1 MKTENRNFIDNLTS
15 TYNAD
20 KAKVKKEEVA
30 QYSLFENIFD
40 IASKYKK
47 KLFTSDKEKLTQIN
61 QLCRNAIKNNEDKI
75 KNLALNAQ
83 ISINISLPKDG
94 NFNTTFL
101 TLHIKNTGPDKFN
114 VYREN
119 KVIMENVSQKSIYDS
134 ISISGND
141 SKKLTAQV
149 KLFKFHDIK
158 EKLSLFNII
167 AMHFKSLSNKIKY
180 HIASYAKYKST
191 NIANQK
197 NIVTTLG
204 YFADL
209 GYKFHNQ
216 HPIATK
222 FGMKEP
228 GKIKFSKENIIYSE
242 DKIEL
247 TNREQLFDVCL
258 KIVSSKELLSNFTT
272 VSVNIKNKEEVVE
285 LVANLLRC
293 YKSFNKKPI
302 ANLSK
307 HELST
312 LVSKL
317 SSTKN
322 LNVTM
327 IEDNLKLLGTLKGLG
342 YPIDDVAIS
351 PEGKITFTSPK
362 SWEKVLDIVSNKNN
376 SNKQEFLSI
385 LEKNN
390 SCLFIQQAPKS
401 QKFNYH
407 THLTEQNIEQIFL
420 DFERPGSLFTIDKV
434 QFTETIFKTRFE
446 KLRKE
451 NHGTKLAVKLFK
463 EIAADESLDV
473 ATRELFKKM
482 TDEDEKFTPY
492 GEKILKLLIL
502 STQTYN
508 PEILGA
514 MAISAEIARSGNNL
528 LYMAVGK
535 TLTNI
540 NNLLSR
546 QNDKTGVPRYQETS
560 NISFN
565 TATDEVSIT
574 SPLDV
579 PVSVKGKLED
589 GILTVT
595 ESAVSPFAS
604 IILNEKYRG
613 LLQHSDPST
622 YSGVYEAAL
631 LNIDKA
637 IVISDTCK
645 TIEQKILTNNSGA
658 SAFDLAS
665 IILFNAISEKNTEY
679 KNHLE
684 KSFAV
689 IIDQQI
695 ANRLNTYESDRISAF
710 WNEKI
715 DQELTREEIFKSI
728 TDPQSL
734 WLEKN
739 TGGEAPQVYIIK
751 QAHEPRIIKLGL
763 SGRDGNNGELRGH
776 QLIEAFKDYQ
786 KEHPGASLY
795 ELVNSSPKT
804 LSKKDILEDQGIS
817 KCAGYLST
825 DINVQKV
832 IKDFLYES
840 INNGTLCIPYLEYPF
855 NILNNLERINIYTKL
870 ATARL
875 SISQIKNVMETI
887 SKLKTYG
894 YDISKISIFED
905 GTLILTDIDNW
916 NKIMSKIALEVNLS
930 PDSSRFMQLLVDTQD
945 LILIKRP
952 CEIEVDIND
961 NCYEEKML
969 TDIWK
974 DVERCSKEDT
984 ITIGTGTSIRINI
997 LQEFWKNLENKK
1009 NMSPLEITV
1018 AVIAQ
1023 MQTDSKI
1030 PESVRAIF
1038 ATMLTQD
1045 INDLTDQGKDFMV
1058 KLNMTIQSQ
1067 VPLAMGVA
1075 VAASSKKSGYINSA
1089 VTFNVGAI
1097 TFSTVTVLDT
1107 TKNLKKEHKIIKL
1120 TYLDSGEF
1128 CLDISKYQSVQ
1139 ISGKVISEIP
1149 DQKKLQVSEVK
1160 TPLFWD
1166 LSVSAPQQIQ
1176 SFLATNYNVAS
1187 VIWQTNQSMLAELTN

>member
-1 MKTENRNFIDNLTS
+1 MKAGHRNFIDNLTS
-15 TYNAD
+15 AYKAAP
-20 KAKVKKEEVA
+20 AKVKKEEISK
-30 QYSLFENIFD
+30 YSLFETIFD
-40 IASKYKK
+40 IANKYKN
-47 KLFTSDKEKLTQIN
+47 KLFTNNRDKLNQIN
-61 QLCRNAIKNNEDKI
+61 QLCKTTIKNNQDKI
-75 KNLALNAQ
+75 KNLAPNAHM
-83 ISINISLPKDG
+83 SINISLPKDG
-94 NFNTTFL
+94 DFNTTFL
-101 TLHIKNTGPDKFN
+101 TLQIKNTGHNSFS
-114 VYREN
+114 VYYEDTI
-119 KVIMENVSQKSIYDS
+119 IMDNVSIKSLCNS
-134 ISISGND
+134 FNLNISSKD
-141 SKKLTAQV
+141 SKKLTSQV

-191 NIANQK
+191 NINNQK

-209 GYKFHNQ
+209 GYIFHNQ
-216 HPIATK
+216 QPIATK

-351 PEGKITFTSPK
+351 PEGKITLTSPK

-514 MAISAEIARSGNNL
+514 MAISSEIARSGNNV
-528 LYMAVGK
+528 LYMAVGT

-546 QNDKTGVPRYQETS
+546 QNAKPGVPRYQETS

-622 YSGVYEAAL
+622 YSRVYEPSL
-631 LNIDKA
+631 FNLDQDIS
-637 IVISDTCK
+637 ISDTCIS
-645 TIEQKILTNNSGA
+645 IEQKALSNE
-658 SAFDLAS
+658 LAS
-665 IILFNAISEKNTEY
+665 KSLFDAINDKTQKYSNY
-679 KNHLE
+679 LE
-684 KSFAV
+684 KSFAA
-689 IIDQQI
+689 IIDQST
-695 ANRLNTYESDRISAF
+695 ANRLKKYNTNKISAF
-710 WNEKI
+710 W
-715 DQELTREEIFKSI
+715 QENIYKNNSRQEVFKTI
-728 TDPQSL
+728 KDPNLLHIENNS
-734 WLEKN
+734 
-739 TGGEAPQVYIIK
+739 GSVAPQIYIIDPENDK
-751 QAHEPRIIKLGL
+751 NIIRLGL
-763 SGRDGNNGELRGH
+763 SARIGAHELRG
-776 QLIEAFKDYQ
+776 QKLINEFKKYKALNPD
-786 KEHPGASLY
+786 ASLY
-795 ELVNSSPKT
+795 DLINSNPPIF
-804 LSKKDILEDQGIS
+804 SKDEILNDQQII
-817 KCAGYLST
+817 AGATHFST
-825 DINVQKV
+825 NINERNK
-832 IKDFLYES
+832 IIDSIYSS
-840 INNGTLCIPYLEYPF
+840 INNGAFGLPYQEYPF
-855 NILNNLERINIYTKL
+855 NKLTNKERRDIYKTLTTTKL
-870 ATARL
+870 SL
-875 SISQIKNVMETI
+875 SQIKDVVETIARLKIYGYDPSKISLSEDGTLTLTDHESWQSINAIIKVKTTLNQEEIDLLKLLVRTQHILSVQKPIHNLEINFSNNYTEAMHGKIWTDFNRCNTDNQLEFGENLAIKFEVIAEELQYIEGAEKMSSSQISKAVI
-887 SKLKTYG
+887 SKLK
-894 YDISKISIFED
+894 
-905 GTLILTDIDNW
+905 N
-916 NKIMSKIALEVNLS
+916 NKNLS
-930 PDSSRFMQLLVDTQD
+930 PQLRTAFANMITEDGGLNNAGEKFICKLYIMTQAF
-945 LILIKRP
+945 LP
-952 CEIEVDIND
+952 EVKGVVMFSAKADKVNPT
-961 NCYEEKML
+961 NSAL
-969 TDIWK
+969 FG
-974 DVERCSKEDT
+974 V
-984 ITIGTGTSIRINI
+984 
-997 LQEFWKNLENKK
+997 
-1009 NMSPLEITV
+1009 
-1018 AVIAQ
+1018 
-1023 MQTDSKI
+1023 
-1030 PESVRAIF
+1030 
-1038 ATMLTQD
+1038 
-1045 INDLTDQGKDFMV
+1045 
-1058 KLNMTIQSQ
+1058 
-1067 VPLAMGVA
+1067 GVA
-1075 VAASSKKSGYINSA
+1075 IGSIVSMMDQVEKLKSA
-1089 VTFNVGAI
+1089 PRLTKCTF
-1097 TFSTVTVLDT
+1097 
-1107 TKNLKKEHKIIKL
+1107 
-1120 TYLDSGEF
+1120 LDSGK
-1128 CLDISKYQSVQ
+1128 LNLN
-1139 ISGKVISEIP
+1139 ISGEQLFQLKGHIIETA
-1149 DQKKLQVSEVK
+1149 DGQKLKLEEVR

-1166 LSVSAPQQIQ
+1166 LAMKNLDNSLIEEFLEN
-1176 SFLATNYNVAS
+1176 SFPETEIKNFYVQAKTYL
-1187 VIWQTNQSMLAELTN
+1187 IR